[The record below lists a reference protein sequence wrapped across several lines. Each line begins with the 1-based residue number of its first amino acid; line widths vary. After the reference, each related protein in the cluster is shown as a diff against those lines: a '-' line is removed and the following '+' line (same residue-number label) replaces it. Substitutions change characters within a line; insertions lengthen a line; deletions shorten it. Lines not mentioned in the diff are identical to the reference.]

1 MSAGIINSLPI
12 GSFPGVETTPL
23 ITDLL
28 MRKAPVAVGISGG
41 KDSNVAAFE
50 TLRYLRELG
59 HQGELLLIHSDL
71 GRIEHTDSL
80 PACRRLADRL
90 GLELVVVRREK
101 GDMVDRWL
109 QRWHDNLGR
118 YSILKC
124 VKLVL
129 PWSTPTMR
137 FCTSELKT
145 AIICRYLVERF
156 AHETILSV
164 VGIRRQ
170 ESPTRAKTNVL
181 SLQEKLENKTFGTT
195 GYNWHP
201 ILAWT
206 LEDVLSYHQYQNF
219 SLLEAYT
226 KFSMSRVSCS
236 FCILSSIADLIAS
249 ATDPRNHDV
258 YRELVDLEIASAFSF
273 QSGTWLG
280 DVAPRLLSAE
290 QLAGLALAKQKAKD
304 RERIEA
310 RIPAHLEYTRS
321 GWPQVMPTRAEAVM
335 LSEVRRTIAD
345 LYQFTISYS
354 DPDSILARYEELIAK
369 REAKGIV
376 VKKARILPVQQQL
389 WEVGA

>member
-1 MSAGIINSLPI
+1 MNTYPAIL
-12 GSFPGVETTPL
+12 TTPL
-23 ITDLL
+23 IDDLIA
-28 MRKAPVAVGISGG
+28 KNAPVAVGISGG
-41 KDSNVAAFE
+41 KDSDVAAFE
-50 TLRYLRELG
+50 TQRHLRERG
-59 HQGELLLIHSDL
+59 HQGPLILIHSDL

-80 PACRRLADRL
+80 PACQRLADRL

-129 PWSTPTMR
+129 PWSTPNMR

-145 AIICRYLVERF
+145 AIVCRYLVERF

-170 ESPTRAKTNVL
+170 ESPARAKTNVL

-206 LEDVLSYHQYQNF
+206 LEDVLAYHQYQNF
-219 SLLEAYT
+219 SLHEAYT
-226 KFSMSRVSCS
+226 KFLMGRVSCS
-236 FCILSSIADLIAS
+236 FCILSSFSDMVAS
-249 ATDPRNHDV
+249 ATDSRNHEV

-280 DVAPRLLSAE
+280 DVAPHLLSAD
-290 QLAGLALAKQKAKD
+290 QLVGLASAKRKAKD

-335 LSEVRRTIAD
+335 LSEVRQAIAD
-345 LYQFTISYS
+345 LYELSISYA
-354 DPDSILARYEELIAK
+354 DPDSILQRYEELMAK

-376 VKKARILPVQQQL
+376 VKTPRILPVQQQL

>member
-1 MSAGIINSLPI
+1 MHN
-12 GSFPGVETTPL
+12 FPGVETIPL
-23 ITDLL
+23 IIDLL
-28 MRKAPVAVGISGG
+28 HRRAPVAVGISGG

-80 PACRRLADRL
+80 PACQRLADHL

-118 YSILKC
+118 YSTLKC

-129 PWSTPTMR
+129 PWSTPNMR

-145 AIICRYLVERF
+145 SIVCRYLVERF

-170 ESPTRAKTNVL
+170 ESPARAKTNVL

-206 LEDVLSYHQYQNF
+206 LEDVLAYHQYQNF
-219 SLLEAYT
+219 SLHEAYT
-226 KFSMSRVSCS
+226 KFLMSRVSCS
-236 FCILSSIADLIAS
+236 FCILSSVLDMIAS

-273 QSGTWLG
+273 QADRWLG
-280 DVAPRLLSAE
+280 DVAPHLLSAE
-290 QLAGLALAKQKAKD
+290 QLVGLAVAKQKAK
-304 RERIEA
+304 ERSRIQA
-310 RIPAHLEYTRS
+310 RIPDHLEYTRS

-345 LYQFTISYS
+345 LYELSISYA
-354 DPDSILARYEELIAK
+354 DPDAILQRYEELMAK

-376 VKKARILPVQQQL
+376 VKTARILPVQQTL
-389 WEVGA
+389 WEGIA

>member
-1 MSAGIINSLPI
+1 MGN
-12 GSFPGVETTPL
+12 FPGIETT
-23 ITDLL
+23 DLVPRL
-28 MRKAPVAVGISGG
+28 LASGAPVAIGISGG

-80 PACRRLADRL
+80 PACQRLADRL
-90 GLELVVVRREK
+90 GLQLVVVRREK
-101 GDMVDRWL
+101 GDMMDRWL

-124 VKLVL
+124 VKVVL

-156 AHETILSV
+156 AHQTILSV
-164 VGIRRQ
+164 VGLRRQ
-170 ESPTRAKTNVL
+170 ESPTRAKANVL
-181 SLQEKLENKTFGTT
+181 SPQEKLTNKTYGTT
-195 GYNWHP
+195 GYDWHP

-206 LEDVLSYHQYQNF
+206 LEQILTYHQYQNF
-219 SLLEAYT
+219 PLHEAYT
-226 KFSMSRVSCS
+226 KFLMSRVSCS
-236 FCILSSIADLIAS
+236 FCILSSFLDMVAS

-280 DVAPRLLSAE
+280 DVAPRLLTAS
-290 QLAGLALAKQKAKD
+290 QLVGLAVAKRKAKD

-310 RIPAHLEYTRS
+310 RIPTHLEYTRS

-335 LSEVRRTIAD
+335 LSEVRRAIAD
-345 LYQFTISYS
+345 LYELSISYA
-354 DPDSILARYEELIAK
+354 DPDGILDRYAELMSK

-376 VKKARILPVQQQL
+376 VKTSRILPVQQAL
-389 WEVGA
+389 WEGIA